1 MAPFVR
7 IRVVTWASVLAV
19 GLCAIAG
26 ARGTAMAANDTP
38 PAIDES
44 AARAAIADLLERIP
58 EMNIA
63 SMPALSVQRF
73 TLPSAGVDVMR
84 ARVQESYTIEG
95 IGTETVELNGWIAV
109 LHRDPVTIRE
119 GEVARW
125 GNVVIGTEFVA
136 LDLRGESD
144 LFGPIQVR
152 LNPAMP
158 SLGEVGW
165 WEKGTLPYPL
175 VELAALDA
183 EDLEDLGRPPGD
195 CAPLPP
201 GEDGQQEVG
210 VCCYA
215 PLSVIVD
222 MPQLGLTMTTGKPVL
237 MYSYVETI
245 PPVGYTASISLT
257 PTDLIY
263 SGRKIGTLL
272 SASVKFREIVY
283 HLPLPGL
290 LPDRRFDLPIAQVE

>member
-165 WEKGTLPYPL
+165 WEKEPCHTHWSSWRPWMPKIWRISDGRLAIVRPCLRVRMVNKRWVCVATL
-175 VELAALDA
+175 
-183 EDLEDLGRPPGD
+183 R
-195 CAPLPP
+195 
-201 GEDGQQEVG
+201 
-210 VCCYA
+210 
-215 PLSVIVD
+215 
-222 MPQLGLTMTTGKPVL
+222 
-237 MYSYVETI
+237 
-245 PPVGYTASISLT
+245 
-257 PTDLIY
+257 
-263 SGRKIGTLL
+263 
-272 SASVKFREIVY
+272 SASSWICRS
-283 HLPLPGL
+283 L
-290 LPDRRFDLPIAQVE
+290 A